1 MYKERD
7 TEPGPYIKDRPER
20 VSGPGR
26 LLAKPTVGFRF
37 LIWLM
42 VLRGSPK
49 KCVIHDLTMLLASHP
64 GRSTGQI

>member
-7 TEPGPYIKDRPER
+7 TEPGPYIKGRPER

-26 LLAKPTVGFRF
+26 LFAKPTVGFRF

-42 VLRGSPK
+42 VLRGSSK
-49 KCVIHDLTMLLASHP
+49 KAL
-64 GRSTGQI
+64 STI